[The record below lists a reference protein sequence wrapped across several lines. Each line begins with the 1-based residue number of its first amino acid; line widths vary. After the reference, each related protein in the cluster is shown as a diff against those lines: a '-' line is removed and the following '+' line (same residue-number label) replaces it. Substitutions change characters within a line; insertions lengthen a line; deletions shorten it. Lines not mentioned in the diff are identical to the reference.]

1 MQKAMA
7 MKRLF
12 GNRAP
17 DRLDK
22 EALSRAR
29 SEGDALGSQEIVVGA
44 AGRNSPPG
52 APKPFKSGAGLPLER

>member
-12 GNRAP
+12 GNRAL
-17 DRLDK
+17 DRLDN

-29 SEGDALGSQEIVVGA
+29 SEGDALGSQEIVVEA
-44 AGRNSPPG
+44 SGRNSPPG
-52 APKPFKSGAGLPLER
+52 APKRFKSGAGLPLER